1 MNKESIIK
9 LARKIET
16 YEVSIE
22 PQPDCCSVFMPNNPS
37 TRGKIY
43 FLENDESKFPLE
55 KLEEEALKNME
66 TLKVDFL

>member
-1 MNKESIIK
+1 MDSMISPLFHN
-9 LARKIET
+9 
-16 YEVSIE
+16 
-22 PQPDCCSVFMPNNPS
+22 CCISN
-37 TRGKIY
+37 GKIH